1 MEIEILNGQDFFD
14 GEKLMGKRPMM
25 TIRDSDFH
33 PDDHFESH
41 LSRNGL

>member
-1 MEIEILNGQDFFD
+1 MVKIFSNALVE
-14 GEKLMGKRPMM
+14 KRPMM

-33 PDDHFESH
+33 PDDHLESH